1 MNALPLRTVL
11 LIEDNAGDARLM
23 REMFKEHGAGGNV
36 LTRVSSMREA
46 ETFLAGSSVDAI
58 LLDLGLADAQRLV
71 AVRRTHAAA
80 PRTPLVVL
88 TGLDDETLAAQALQ
102 EGAEDYLIK
111 GQIETRS
118 LMRSLRY
125 AIERKSMAE
134 ALVVEKERAIV
145 TLNCIGDAVAS
156 TDTRGYVTFLNV
168 AAEVLSCWPIG
179 DAVGRPLSEIFNIL
193 DMGDSRRPLH
203 ANGLDT
209 IGLGT
214 VRFPSTCMLVRRDD
228 TEIPVDG
235 TIAPIF
241 DRQGQAVGT
250 VVALRDATENREMTR
265 EIVYAAQ
272 HDFLTG
278 LPNRVLLHKRIG
290 EAIVHAARG
299 GLQVAVLFLDLD
311 GFKHINDS
319 LGHAIGDKLLQSVAK
334 RLALCVRGSDVV
346 SRQGGDEF
354 IILIPDMKQPAD
366 ARMMA
371 RRLMDAVSMVHYV
384 DAHELQISVSIG
396 VSLYPEDALDAE
408 NMIKNADTAMYQ
420 AKEQGRRNCQF
431 FKSSMRVRAVA
442 RQTIEEGLRRGLE
455 RQEFALHYQPKI
467 DLRSGRI
474 VGAEALI
481 RWQHPAS
488 GLVSPAEFIP
498 IAEASG
504 LILPIGSWVMR
515 EACRQVVAWKEA
527 GLPET
532 KIAVNVSA
540 LEFRADR
547 FLDGVFKILSD
558 TGLDPCSLELEL
570 TESVLMQ
577 YVDDVAPVLKR
588 LRRNGIRVSIDDFG
602 TGYSSLSYLHRFP
615 VDGLKIDQS
624 FVRQI
629 GPSGEVSHIVS
640 AVLSMARNL
649 NLRVV
654 AEGVENAEELAFLSE
669 QDCDEAQGYY
679 FSRPLPAEDF
689 AALLTTGIPGLAYGL
704 KSSLA

>member
-1 MNALPLRTVL
+1 MNAVPLRAVL

-23 REMFKEHGAGGNV
+23 REMFREHGARGDV
-36 LTRVSSMREA
+36 LTRVSSMTEA
-46 ETFLAGSSVDAI
+46 ETYLASSHVDVI
-58 LLDLGLADAQRLV
+58 LLDLGLADAQRLA

-88 TGLDDETLAAQALQ
+88 TGLDDESLAAQALQ

-111 GQIETRS
+111 GQIETRG

-134 ALVVEKERAIV
+134 ALGVEKERAIV

-156 TDTRGYVTFLNV
+156 TDTHGNVTFLNV
-168 AAEVLSCWPIG
+168 AAEALSDWPVG

-193 DMGDSRRPLH
+193 DCGNRRQPLH
-203 ANGLDT
+203 ENGLDT

-214 VRFPSTCMLVRRDD
+214 VRFPATCILIRRDD

-241 DRQGQAVGT
+241 DRHGHAVGT
-250 VVALRDATENREMTR
+250 VVALRDVTENREMTR

-278 LPNRVLLHKRIG
+278 LPNRLLLHERISA
-290 EAIVHAARG
+290 AIADAARAN
-299 GLQVAVLFLDLD
+299 LQVAVLFLDLD

-334 RLALCVRGSDVV
+334 RLAFCVRGSDIV

-366 ARMMA
+366 AKLMA
-371 RRLMDAVSMVHYV
+371 RRLMDAVSQVHYV

-396 VSLYPEDALDAE
+396 VSIYPEDALDTE

-420 AKEQGRRNCQF
+420 AKENGRRNCQF
-431 FKSSMRVRAVA
+431 FESPMRVRAVA

-455 RQEFALHYQPKI
+455 RHEFILYYQPKI
-467 DLRSGRI
+467 NLRSGRI

-481 RWQHPAS
+481 RWAHPTN
-488 GLVSPAEFIP
+488 GLVSPADFIP

-504 LILPIGSWVMR
+504 LILPIGAWVLR
-515 EACRQVVAWKEA
+515 EACRQVVAWKHA
-527 GLPET
+527 GLPHT

-540 LEFRADR
+540 LEFRAER
-547 FLDGVFKILSD
+547 FLDGVFNILAE
-558 TGLDPCSLELEL
+558 TGLDPASLELEL

-577 YVDDVAPVLKR
+577 HVENVAPVLKR
-588 LRRNGIRVSIDDFG
+588 LRYHGIRVSIDDFG

-624 FVRQI
+624 FVREI

-640 AVLSMARNL
+640 AVLGMARNL

-654 AEGVENAEELAFLSE
+654 AEGVENQAELAFLRE
-669 QDCDEAQGYY
+669 HDCDEAQGYL
-679 FSRPLPAEDF
+679 FSPPVPAEAF
-689 AALLTTGIPGLAYGL
+689 ARLLEAEQVKEELL
-704 KSSLA
+704 F

>member
-1 MNALPLRTVL
+1 MPLRSVL
-11 LIEDNAGDARLM
+11 LIEDNSGDARLM
-23 REMFKEHGAGGNV
+23 HEMFKEHGARSDV
-36 LTRVSSMREA
+36 LIRVSSMVEA
-46 ETFLAGSSVDAI
+46 ETYLASSDVDVI
-58 LLDLGLADAQRLV
+58 LLDLGLVDAQRLA
-71 AVRRTHAAA
+71 AVRRAHAAA

-88 TGLDDETLAAQALQ
+88 TGLDDESLAAQALQ

-111 GQIETRS
+111 GQIETRG

-134 ALVVEKERAIV
+134 ALFVERERAIV

-156 TDTRGYVTFLNV
+156 TDTLGNVTFLNA
-168 AAEVLSCWPIG
+168 AAEALSSWPIG
-179 DAVGRPLSEIFNIL
+179 DALGRPLSEIFNIMDL
-193 DMGDSRRPLH
+193 GDRRQPLH
-203 ANGLDT
+203 ENGLDT

-214 VRFPSTCMLVRRDD
+214 VRFPATCMLIRRDE

-241 DRQGQAVGT
+241 DRLGHAAGA
-250 VVALRDATENREMTR
+250 VVAMRDATEYREMTR
-265 EIVYAAQ
+265 EIIHAAQ

-278 LPNRVLLHKRIG
+278 LPNRVLLHDRISD
-290 EAIVHAARG
+290 AIAFAAQG

-334 RLALCVRGSDVV
+334 RLAQCLRGSDVV

-354 IILIPDMKQPAD
+354 IILIPGMRQPTD
-366 ARMMA
+366 AKIMA
-371 RRLMDAVSMVHYV
+371 KRLMDEVSLVHFV

-396 VSLYPEDALDAE
+396 VSIYPEDALDAE
-408 NMIKNADTAMYQ
+408 TLIKNADTAMYQ
-420 AKEQGRRNCQF
+420 AKELGRRNCQF
-431 FKSSMRVRAVA
+431 FKSPMRVRAVA
-442 RQTIEEGLRRGLE
+442 RQAIEEGLRHALGRN
-455 RQEFALHYQPKI
+455 EFTLHYQPKI
-467 DLRSGRI
+467 DLRSFRI

-481 RWQHPAS
+481 RWQHPTN
-488 GLVSPAEFIP
+488 GMVSPADFIP

-504 LILPIGSWVMR
+504 LILPIGAWVLR
-515 EACRQVVAWKEA
+515 EACRQVVVWKAA

-547 FLDGVFKILSD
+547 FLEGVFKTLSD
-558 TGLDPCSLELEL
+558 TGLDPDCLELEV

-577 YVDDVAPVLKR
+577 HVDDVAPVLKR
-588 LRRNGIRVSIDDFG
+588 LRQHGIRVSIDDFG

-640 AVLSMARNL
+640 AVLGMARNL

-654 AEGVENAEELAFLSE
+654 AEGVETPEELAFLRLH
-669 QDCDEAQGYY
+669 DCDEAQGYY
-679 FSRPLPAEDF
+679 FSRPVPAETF
-689 AALLTTGIPGLAYGL
+689 ASLLATGIPELTHTA
-704 KSSLA
+704 